1 MVQVQAKF
9 LSVTRELWTQL
20 ERAWFEEQLIDYDVG
35 SNYGNGLYLA
45 NVGANPRGLR
55 QFNLKRQTQQH
66 GPTVTFAD
74 RWGGHAELPV
84 GLHTV
89 DAADWLL
96 L

>member
-1 MVQVQAKF
+1 VVN
-9 LSVTRELWTQL
+9 
-20 ERAWFEEQLIDYDVG
+20 RARPGVGAAWLKEQLIDYDVG